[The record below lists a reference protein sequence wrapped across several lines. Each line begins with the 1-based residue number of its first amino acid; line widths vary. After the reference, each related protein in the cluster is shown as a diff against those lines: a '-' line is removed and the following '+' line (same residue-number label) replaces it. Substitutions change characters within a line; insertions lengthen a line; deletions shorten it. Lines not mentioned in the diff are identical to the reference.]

1 LIRYPGR
8 TPKVF
13 TRIDRLTCGFFEESS
28 MSKTA
33 VVLVIVV
40 LAVILVSPMRT
51 LYAASLA
58 GVTMP
63 DTVQVGS
70 TKLVLNGVGLRTKFV
85 VKVYVAGLYL
95 EQKSSDAGAILK
107 ADAPKRLVMQFV
119 HGASKSQMTNAF
131 EDSFKDNSP
140 DAVKTMK
147 GDIDKFLGA
156 VEPVKDGDQMVF
168 TYFPGTGTT
177 LTINGQDKVTISGA
191 AFAEVLFSVW
201 LGPKPPNAD
210 LKKGILGMLG

>member
-1 LIRYPGR
+1 MR
-8 TPKVF
+8 
-13 TRIDRLTCGFFEESS
+13 
-28 MSKTA
+28 KT
-33 VVLVIVV
+33 VVLAAFV
-40 LAVILVSPMRT
+40 LAVIVLAPM
-51 LYAASLA
+51 LHLHAASVA

-63 DTVQVGS
+63 DTMQVGN

-95 EQKSSDAGAILK
+95 EQKSSDASAILK

-131 EDSFKDNSP
+131 EDSFEDNSP

-168 TYFPGTGTT
+168 TYVPGTGTT
-177 LTINGQDKVTISGA
+177 FAINGQDKVTISGA
-191 AFAEVLFSVW
+191 AFAQVLFSVW

-210 LKKGILGMLG
+210 LKKGILGMVS